1 MTWEPPKATLDA
13 TERFTF
19 TCCNDERSLIPFD
32 PGRGPGVDL
41 AREESKGW
49 VGYRPR
55 THRHRHR
62 HPGHTLVSIEH
73 EPLKDAVG

>member
-1 MTWEPPKATLDA
+1 MTQQSVSVTWEPPKATLDA

-32 PGRGPGVDL
+32 PGGGPGVDL

-49 VGYRPR
+49 VGYS
-55 THRHRHR
+55 T
-62 HPGHTLVSIEH
+62 GTLDT
-73 EPLKDAVG
+73 LLLA